1 MCSHNGY
8 WDWIHFNIVG
18 IEHPVFEMVHS
29 NKRFW
34 ITAYLWNEEHANLI
48 VSRLSTADVQWFIKL
63 DTITAS
69 SRT

>member
-8 WDWIHFNIVG
+8 WDWIHFNDVG
-18 IEHPVFEMVHS
+18 IEHPIFEMVYS

-34 ITAYLWNEEHANLI
+34 ITAYLWNEEYANLI